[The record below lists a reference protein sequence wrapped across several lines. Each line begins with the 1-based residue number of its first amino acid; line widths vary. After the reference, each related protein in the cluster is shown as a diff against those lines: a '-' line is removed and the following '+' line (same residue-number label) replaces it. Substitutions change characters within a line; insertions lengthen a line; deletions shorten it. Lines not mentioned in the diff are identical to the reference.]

1 MGTGQCVLRTPQENV
16 SSYGASDLS
25 ICPNEMLYSFRRWH
39 GFILYLLVSRPNTFI
54 KHHD

>member
-54 KHHD
+54 